1 MKIPALDFAL
11 DQGHSKACSAFAVTM
26 ARMLNIYQLTNKWI
40 PLDPYSIFNNVANDS
55 DGIGIKYA
63 IKYACKCGIQPLNS
77 YTTDAKHFRI
87 TNAIEINSVE
97 EIEAHLLLNHPVV
110 TAIIIDKQFGKRK
123 NGIEPNYPAKKYG
136 DHAICIIDVTV
147 INDKKYFVCVNSYG
161 SNVNGGIIYLPYTRI
176 RRIGGETF
184 AICDELTEVLPAYN
198 FIKFKIKDR
207 FAECDGELLELEHA
221 PYIKNDRTF
230 LPVRKCAEMFGMRV
244 YWDGKNNR
252 ATLIDEMRTISI
264 SPHNCVLDVNDYF
277 IEIDTPPEIKGGR
290 MMAPIRPI
298 ASLVGYNV
306 DFIDDTIIMELIK

>member
-1 MKIPALDFAL
+1 MKIPQCNFAL
-11 DQGHSKACSAFAVTM
+11 DQGNSNACSAFAVTM

-40 PLDPYSIFNNVANDS
+40 TLDPYSIFNNVSNDS
-55 DGIGIKYA
+55 DGIGIRYA
-63 IKYACKCGIQPLNS
+63 INYACDYGIAPLNS
-77 YTTDAKHFRI
+77 FTTDSAHYRI
-87 TNAIEINSVE
+87 TNAIPINSIE
-97 EIEAHLLLNHPVV
+97 EIEDHLLLNHPVV
-110 TAIIIDKQFGKRK
+110 TGIIIDKQFGKRK

-176 RRIGGETF
+176 RRIVGETF
-184 AICDELTEVLPAYN
+184 AICDEFTEVLPAYN
-198 FIKFKIKDR
+198 TIKFKIKDR

-221 PYIKNDRTF
+221 PYIKNDRAF

-244 YWDGKNNR
+244 YWDEKNNR

-306 DFIDDTIIMELIK
+306 DFIDDTIIMERRI